1 MFQALCQTC
10 YKHVSFQHHNHTG
23 KQVLLKFPSWEKEK
37 EAEGEVSNSSKSHT
51 AEQDSLEAKTPVL
64 KPFIVFPSPPFND
77 PIFPERCLHRKEP
90 QAPFL
95 QLQWFVEEKGCL
107 SH

>member
-1 MFQALCQTC
+1 MLQAL
-10 YKHVSFQHHNHTG
+10 SLQHHNHTG
-23 KQVLLKFPSWEKEK
+23 EAGPIKVPILGEGK
-37 EAEGEVSNSSKSHT
+37 EAEGEVKQLSKSHT

-64 KPFIVFPSPPFND
+64 NHSIVFPTPLND

-95 QLQWFVEEKGCL
+95 QLQWFVGREGCL